1 MTDLTA
7 EAPRPVEFSTV
18 GLPDQRRIE
27 LWEDHNAEALIG
39 LRCRTLDAGVFEA
52 TEINVRLDRV
62 QLARVSG
69 TSHVVERDAEVIRR
83 RPADA
88 IALYFS
94 LVGEAFFYH
103 QDGVR
108 VVRPG
113 QLLICDA
120 DRSFLRG
127 FSHGLEEL
135 VVKVPRE
142 VFTEVTGV
150 QRLSEPVV
158 VDFGNGASAYAGA
171 LARQV
176 GLAARAVDP
185 VAADEH
191 TVLELVSALTTG
203 GRDRLSMAHL
213 AAARAFIECHL
224 ADPGLCAP
232 QVAAAIGISAR
243 HLSRVFAEDGST
255 LPKYVLRRRLAS
267 AHALLRKPG
276 AMSMTIAEMAHACGF
291 VSADHF
297 SRAFAARFGERATD
311 VRRRAVA
318 ERAVPTDRNRPDR
331 NRPDPNSPAPP

>member
-1 MTDLTA
+1 MTHLTA

-39 LRCRTLDAGVFEA
+39 LRCRTLDASVFEA

-142 VFTEVTGV
+142 VFADVTGM

-158 VDFGNGASAYAGA
+158 VDFGNGASAYASAYAGA

-176 GLAARAVDP
+176 GRAARAVDP

-224 ADPGLCAP
+224 ADTGLSAP
-232 QVAAAIGISAR
+232 QVAAGIGISAR

-255 LPKYVLRRRLAS
+255 LPKYVIRRRLGA
-267 AHALLRKPG
+267 AHAMLRNPG
-276 AMSMTIAEMAHACGF
+276 AVSMTIAEVAHACGF

-297 SRAFAARFGERATD
+297 SRAFGARFGERATD

-318 ERAVPTDRNRPDR
+318 ERAVPTDRNRPDQKS
-331 NRPDPNSPAPP
+331 PD